1 VTSADGASVCPAAA
15 MGLFICNTV
24 ADVDGLYGRS
34 ASAPGTCA
42 ALRIRSA
49 SESDRPDFRNT
60 ETAA

>member
-1 VTSADGASVCPAAA
+1 

-24 ADVDGLYGRS
+24 ADDDGLYGRS